1 MINFDELMNLDV
13 AESLSFEP
21 LPEGQYKVTVDSCEL
36 GESKKKDKFNNG
48 KPMYIVDF
56 VVNDG
61 DHAARQIRYWLVL
74 VTKNGLH
81 WDLPKFCEASGNAWP
96 NEPTKRD
103 EAYFNQVALDIIG
116 KSATITVA
124 IEEREYNGEMRKNN
138 NIKKVE
144 WDETKAKKKS
154 RASKIEL

>member
-21 LPEGQYKVTVDSCEL
+21 LPAGQYKVTVDSCEL
-36 GESKKKDKFNNG
+36 GESKSG
-48 KPMYIVDF
+48 KPMYTVDF
-56 VVNDG
+56 VVNEG
-61 DHAARQIRYWLVL
+61 DHASRQVRYWLVL
-74 VTKNGLH
+74 VTKKGLH

-96 NEPTKRD
+96 DEPTKRN
-103 EAYFNQVALDIIG
+103 EAYFNQVALDLVG
-116 KSATITVA
+116 KTATITVA

-144 WDETKAKKKS
+144 WDEAKTKKKS
-154 RASKIEL
+154 KATRIEL

>member
-1 MINFDELMNLDV
+1 MAINFDELMNLDV

-21 LPEGQYKVTVDSCEL
+21 LPEGQYKVAVDSCEL
-36 GESKKKDKFNNG
+36 GESKAG
-48 KPMYIVDF
+48 KPMYTVDF
-56 VVNDG
+56 VVTEG

-74 VTKNGLH
+74 VTKKGLH

-96 NEPTKRD
+96 DEPTART
-103 EAYFNQVALDIIG
+103 EAYFNQIALDIVG
-116 KSATITVA
+116 KTATITIA

-144 WDETKAKKKS
+144 WDAPKSKAKKK
-154 RASKIEL
+154 ASKIEL